1 MKALQLRTDGSVRS
15 IDIENTLEALQV
27 AVGGYIETVT
37 LAPGCVMIVD
47 EEGLLKGKPENA
59 KASEVSCMHIVG
71 DALLCGVEEDEFAD
85 LPSHIIGLLEG
96 MFGITGEPEGR
107 TS

>member
-1 MKALQLRTDGSVRS
+1 MKVLKLTASGEARLIGIENDLGALQR
-15 IDIENTLEALQV
+15 E
-27 AVGGYIETVT
+27 VGGHIETVT

-47 EEGLLKGKPENA
+47 KERLLKGKPENA